1 MSTATGDVVI
11 EAEGL
16 VKEYGTFRAVDELDL
31 TLRQGE
37 VYGFLGPNGSGK
49 STTILMFL
57 GLTEPS
63 GGKVRVAGRDPTRD
77 PLGVKRQ
84 VGYLPESVGFYPDLS
99 GADNLLYTAHL
110 NRIPRGE
117 AVARIDEL
125 LNTVELGGAARQPVG
140 QYSRGM
146 RQRLGLADV
155 LLKQPQL
162 IILDDPTL
170 GLDPA
175 GIQWL
180 LGIIEELSSERGI
193 TIFLS
198 SHQLHEV
205 QRVCHRVGIMS
216 HGKLVLEGTVA
227 ELTST
232 DARGGFNVVLDV
244 IGGSE
249 ELRGKLA
256 VLPSVRSCER
266 VGSQILVESEDDVR
280 AAAAAMVVAEGA
292 SLVGVR
298 AENRSLE
305 EIYLRYFAVGD

>member
-1 MSTATGDVVI
+1 
-11 EAEGL
+11 
-16 VKEYGTFRAVDELDL
+16 
-31 TLRQGE
+31 
-37 VYGFLGPNGSGK
+37 
-49 STTILMFL
+49 
-57 GLTEPS
+57 
-63 GGKVRVAGRDPTRD
+63 
-77 PLGVKRQ
+77 
-84 VGYLPESVGFYPDLS
+84 
-99 GADNLLYTAHL
+99 
-110 NRIPRGE
+110 
-117 AVARIDEL
+117 
-125 LNTVELGGAARQPVG
+125 
-140 QYSRGM
+140 M

-256 VLPSVRSCER
+256 ALPSVRSCER